1 MNDYVGGMNGWLGRT
16 LSLLGFLAVS
26 ASAVLQYS
34 RAELTVWA
42 LGCTLAACV
51 AWLLLIVVRL
61 RGPITSL
68 PLLGVMVVGGAL
80 AATATGA
87 SSLVPAAIAVLW
99 LSRDLRRPIWWGAGL
114 GVFAMAMLV
123 VADALVP
130 IAPLGILSMEAG
142 VVVAFLAGESR
153 RQFLLGEIRTRNLI
167 EEQARTDVLAA
178 RQQIAHD
185 IHDVLAHSLG
195 GLVIQLDAVDALLDS
210 GDAAAA
216 AAKVRDARALAAEG
230 LGEARRAVAALS
242 SEDVAG
248 PVRVDGAAVAADVE
262 ALIDAHRSLG
272 GTARL
277 VEKGRRGD
285 VSGLL
290 ATALRRV
297 VQEGLTNARKHAP
310 GKPVT
315 VSLLWRDT
323 GVSVEIANPLG
334 APEPQ
339 LSGGGHGLV
348 GMRDRFS
355 ALPGGA
361 VTSGIDRGRFV
372 VTAEAAIA

>member
-1 MNDYVGGMNGWLGRT
+1 MNDYVGGTNGWLGRA
-16 LSLLGFLAVS
+16 LSLLGFIAIS
-26 ASAVLQYS
+26 GSAVAQHLRGDLS
-34 RAELTVWA
+34 VWA
-42 LGCTLAACV
+42 LVCALVSCA
-51 AWLLLIVVRL
+51 AWLLLIVIGL
-61 RGPITSL
+61 RGPVVSL
-68 PLLGVMVVGGAL
+68 ALLAVMVGTGAIAATSTGGA
-80 AATATGA
+80 
-87 SSLVPAAIAVLW
+87 SLVVAGVAVLW

-114 GVFAMAMLV
+114 GATAMAVLV
-123 VADALVP
+123 LADLLVP
-130 IAPLGILSMEAG
+130 VEPLGILSMEAG
-142 VVVAFLAGESR
+142 VAVAFLAGESR
-153 RQFLLGEIRTRNLI
+153 RQFLLAEIRSRNLI

-210 GDAAAA
+210 GDTATA

-242 SEDVAG
+242 TDDQGADARIS
-248 PVRVDGAAVAADVE
+248 GAAIASDID
-262 ALIDAHRSLG
+262 ALVDAHRTLG

-277 VEKGRRGD
+277 VERGHRVD
-285 VSGLL
+285 ISARL
-290 ATALRRV
+290 AVALRRA

-315 VSLLWRDT
+315 VSLSWKTD

-334 APEPQ
+334 ASAQ
-339 LSGGGHGLV
+339 ATGGGHGLV

-361 VTSGIDRGRFV
+361 VTAGSDGGRFV
-372 VTAEAAIA
+372 VTARAATA